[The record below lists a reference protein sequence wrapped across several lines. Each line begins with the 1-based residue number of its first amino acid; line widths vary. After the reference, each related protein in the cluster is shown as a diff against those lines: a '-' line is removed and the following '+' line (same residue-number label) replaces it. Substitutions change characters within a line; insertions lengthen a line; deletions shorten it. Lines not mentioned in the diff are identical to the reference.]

1 MKISTRKGFVAA
13 AFLMATSAI
22 GPGFLTQTV
31 VFTDQLMA
39 SFGFVILLTIILDI
53 IAQSNIWRIIV
64 ASEKRAQDI
73 ANEVL
78 PGLGYLLAIL
88 ILFGGLAFNIGN
100 VAGAGLGLNILV
112 GTDVATGAVL
122 SCLLAIGIFVVKE
135 ASRAMDMLTKT
146 LGLLMI
152 LLTIYVA
159 WKSDPPM
166 QDAMVET
173 ILPRKID
180 FHAILTLVGGTVGG
194 YITFAGAH
202 RLLDSGIKGPEYVK
216 EVGSSAISAVGLASI
231 MRIVLFLAALGV
243 IAKGGILDAGNPA
256 ASVFKIASGQLGYKI
271 FGIVLW
277 SAAITSVVGAAYTSI
292 TFIKGF
298 HPTLEKYTRQLTI
311 IFILIST
318 VTFVFIGKPIKV
330 LILAGA
336 LNGLIL
342 PLALALL
349 LIAAHKP
356 KIVGNSYKHPKWM
369 TALGILVVVM
379 MSYIGFQSI
388 LFWTS

>member
-1 MKISTRKGFVAA
+1 MKNSTRQSYIAA

-22 GPGFLTQTV
+22 GPGFLTQTA
-31 VFTDQLMA
+31 VFTKELMA

-53 IAQSNIWRIIV
+53 IAQLNIWRIIV

-78 PGLGYLLAIL
+78 PGLGYLLALL

-112 GTDVATGAVL
+112 GTDVQTGAIL

-135 ASRAMDMLTKT
+135 ASKAMDMFTKT

-152 LLTIYVA
+152 LLTVYVA
-159 WKSDPPM
+159 WKSEPPLG
-166 QDAMVET
+166 DAIVET
-173 ILPRKID
+173 ILPKKID
-180 FHAILTLVGGTVGG
+180 FNAVLTLVGGTVGG

-216 EVGSSAISAVGLASI
+216 EVGRSAISAVGLASI

-243 IAKGGILDAGNPA
+243 ISNGGILDDGNPA

-298 HPTLEKYTRQLTI
+298 HPILEKNARLLTI

-318 VTFVFIGKPIKV
+318 VTFVFIGKPIQV

-342 PLALALL
+342 PLALAIL
-349 LIAAHKP
+349 LIAAYKTNIIG
-356 KIVGNSYKHPKWM
+356 KNYKHPIWM
-369 TALGILVVVM
+369 TALGILVVVL

-388 LFWTS
+388 IFWTS

>member
-1 MKISTRKGFVAA
+1 MKSSTRKGFVAA

-22 GPGFLTQTV
+22 GPGFLTQTA
-31 VFTDQLMA
+31 VFTNELMA

-53 IAQSNIWRIIV
+53 IAQLNIWRIIV

-73 ANEVL
+73 ANEVF

-112 GTDVATGAVL
+112 GTDVRTGAIL
-122 SCLLAIGIFVVKE
+122 SCLLAIGIFVVRE
-135 ASRAMDMLTKT
+135 ASRAMDTLTKI

-152 LLTIYVA
+152 LLTVYVA
-159 WKSDPPM
+159 WKSDPPLHN
-166 QDAMVET
+166 ALAET
-173 ILPRKID
+173 IFPRKID

-216 EVGSSAISAVGLASI
+216 EVGRSAISAVGLASI

-243 IAKGGILDAGNPA
+243 IAKGGILDPGNPA
-256 ASVFKIASGQLGYKI
+256 ASVFKIASGEFGYRI

-298 HPTLEKYTRQLTI
+298 HPILEKYSSLLTI

-342 PLALALL
+342 PLALAVL
-349 LIAAHKP
+349 LIAAHQT
-356 KIVGNSYKHPKWM
+356 KIIGQNYKHPIWM
-369 TALGILVVVM
+369 TVLGVLVVLM

-388 LFWTS
+388 LFWNI